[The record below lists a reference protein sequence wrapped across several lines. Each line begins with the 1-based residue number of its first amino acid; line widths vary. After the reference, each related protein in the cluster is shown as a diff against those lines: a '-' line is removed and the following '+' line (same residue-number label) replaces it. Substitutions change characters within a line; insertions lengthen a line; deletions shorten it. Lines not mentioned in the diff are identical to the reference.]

1 MLSLVNIDD
10 YGKDQLA
17 TQSLITKH
25 QVYHTLSLCTLCLV
39 GRGPHIISLL
49 IPDEGIKEQRADCT
63 TTESVNS
70 VLVFVQVLEGQLEVL
85 EAEVGALGDQVE
97 QAIQNW
103 GLEEL
108 SRPYSR
114 ISSLNQQLQHQ
125 AGLR

>member
-10 YGKDQLA
+10 YGKNQLA

-39 GRGPHIISLL
+39 GKGPHMIPLS
-49 IPDEGIKEQRADCT
+49 IPDEEIKEQRADCT

-85 EAEVGALGDQVE
+85 EAEVEALGDQVE

-103 GLEEL
+103 SLEEL

-125 AGLR
+125 ARLR